1 MSAIAATLAAYKR
14 LSGKLD
20 LPELEARRVMCET
33 QIFGEEGAVLDKIKA
48 FAPDEGWLRYQ
59 SELVAVEAGAEAD
72 AWKPRNDSAGRLL
85 YGELVKVDDSQ
96 SLAVRPLGD
105 RWRVVTITEGSGNQQ
120 YLAEQVAFLRDVPGI
135 RRTPPAAGKEALRY
149 VVYWAVDARG
159 SRPALSRFTG
169 FGKG

>member
-1 MSAIAATLAAYKR
+1 MSALTTTLAAYKR
-14 LSGKLD
+14 LSRTLG

-33 QIFGEEGAVLDKIKA
+33 QTFDKEEAVLDNIKA

-59 SELVAVEAGAEAD
+59 SELVAVETL
-72 AWKPRNDSAGRLL
+72 AWKPRNDNAGRLL
-85 YGELVKVDDSQ
+85 YGELVNVNDSR
-96 SLAVRPLGD
+96 SMAVRPLGD
-105 RWRVVTITEGSGNQQ
+105 RWRVVTITEGSGDQE

-135 RRTPPAAGKEALRY
+135 QGTPPAAGKEALRY
-149 VVYWAVDARG
+149 VVYWAVDADG